1 MLDPNKL
8 IEMLTNM
15 TAMSQSTQ
23 NSLTQ
28 SFMSGTTSMNMN
40 GVGEMEK
47 MMSMMSQMNEK
58 ATSGMGDMMKTFQ
71 QECDMQA
78 KEEEKEKK
86 EPEQGGSSSLS
97 FPQEAMDFFNN
108 MQKK

>member
-23 NSLTQ
+23 QSLTQ
-28 SFMSGTTSMNMN
+28 SFMSGAAGMKMN

-47 MMSMMSQMNEK
+47 MMSMMSQMSEQ

-71 QECDMQA
+71 QDCDMQA
-78 KEEEKEKK
+78 KDGAKEEKK
-86 EPEQGGSSSLS
+86 PEQGGASSLN
-97 FPQEAMDFFNN
+97 FPQGAMDFFTN
-108 MQKK
+108 MQNK

>member
-8 IEMLTNM
+8 IDMLTNM

-23 NSLTQ
+23 QSLTQ
-28 SFMSGTTSMNMN
+28 SFMSGAAGMNIN

-47 MMSMMSQMNEK
+47 MMSMMAQMNDK
-58 ATSGMGDMMKTFQ
+58 AASGMGDMMKAFQ
-71 QECDMQA
+71 QDVNMQTTA
-78 KEEEKEKK
+78 SEKG
-86 EPEQGGSSSLS
+86 EQESPPSPT
-97 FPQEAMDFFNN
+97 FPQGAMDFFTN